1 MQTECSAGQLE
12 FEAFDGRRVVAA
24 FDGGAVTSDAG
35 AVLLR
40 EADRAIGLIRRVAA
54 CFTDHRDAD
63 QVIHALPTLIGER
76 IIAVAL
82 GYEDVN
88 DHDALRRDPVL
99 ALFSDQLEPK
109 RQDCA
114 PLAGK
119 STVNRLEHAPRDG
132 GDRYHKIGHD
142 PQALAAVFADVFL
155 DAYGKPPEEIV
166 LDLDATD
173 DPLHGH
179 QEGRFFHGY
188 YDCYC
193 YLPLY
198 VFCGRHLLAAQLRRA
213 NIDAAAGAKDEV
225 ARLVAH
231 IRRRWPKVRIL
242 LRADSG
248 FAREELM
255 AWCEA
260 NSVDYLFGLARNRRL
275 LDEVEAEL
283 AAAAAEHQQ
292 TGKPARRFK
301 DFTYTTLDSWSRVRR
316 VIGKAEHLDKGANP
330 RFIVTSI
337 ERPAIDAQTLYEQVY
352 CARGEM
358 ENRIKEC
365 QLDLFADR
373 TSTRT
378 MAANQLRL
386 WFSSFAYVLL
396 SALRR
401 IALPGT
407 ELAQATCGSIRLKL
421 LKLGARVT
429 VSVRRIKI
437 AIASACPYQA
447 EFALAH
453 ARLRAPPG

>member
-1 MQTECSAGQLE
+1 L
-12 FEAFDGRRVVAA
+12 V
-24 FDGGAVTSDAG
+24 
-35 AVLLR
+35 
-40 EADRAIGLIRRVAA
+40 
-54 CFTDHRDAD
+54 
-63 QVIHALPTLIGER
+63 
-76 IIAVAL
+76 
-82 GYEDVN
+82 
-88 DHDALRRDPVL
+88 
-99 ALFSDQLEPK
+99 
-109 RQDCA
+109 
-114 PLAGK
+114 
-119 STVNRLEHAPRDG
+119 
-132 GDRYHKIGHD
+132 
-142 PQALAAVFADVFL
+142 DVFL
-155 DAYGKPPEEIV
+155 DAHPEAPKQIIV
-166 LDLDATD
+166 DLDATD
-173 DPLHGH
+173 DPVHGH

-188 YDCYC
+188 YDCSC
-193 YLPLY
+193 YLPLD
-198 VFCGRHLLAAQLRRA
+198 VFCGRHLLAAKLRRS

-225 ARLVAH
+225 ARIVAH
-231 IRRRWPKVRIL
+231 IRSRWPEVRIL

-260 NSVDYLFGLARNRRL
+260 NGVDYVFGLARNSRL
-275 LDEVEAEL
+275 TDAIEAEL

-292 TGKPARRFK
+292 TGEPARRFN
-301 DFTYTTLDSWSRVRR
+301 DFSYSTRDSWSRSRR
-316 VIGKAEHLDKGANP
+316 VIGKAEHLDKGSNP
-330 RFIVTSI
+330 RFIVTSLDAA
-337 ERPAIDAQTLYEQVY
+337 ESCAQTLYERLY

-373 TSTRT
+373 TSTAT

-401 IALPGT
+401 VALPGT

-453 ARLRAPPG
+453 ARLRAPAG

>member
-1 MQTECSAGQLE
+1 LRTAG
-12 FEAFDGRRVVAA
+12 
-24 FDGGAVTSDAG
+24 
-35 AVLLR
+35 
-40 EADRAIGLIRRVAA
+40 
-54 CFTDHRDAD
+54 
-63 QVIHALPTLIGER
+63 GE
-76 IIAVAL
+76 
-82 GYEDVN
+82 E
-88 DHDALRRDPVL
+88 HD
-99 ALFSDQLEPK
+99 
-109 RQDCA
+109 
-114 PLAGK
+114 
-119 STVNRLEHAPRDG
+119 NRLEHAPRQG
-132 GDRYHKIGHD
+132 YRYHKIGHD
-142 PQALAAVFADVFL
+142 PKALERVFVDVFL
-155 DAYGKPPEEIV
+155 DAPAGPPKQII

-198 VFCGRHLLAAQLRRA
+198 VFCGRHLLAAKLRQS
-213 NIDAAAGAKDEV
+213 NIDASAGAKEEV
-225 ARLVAH
+225 ARIVAE

-260 NSVDYLFGLARNRRL
+260 NGVDYLFGLARNCRL
-275 LDEVEAEL
+275 LDEIAAELEAAEAE
-283 AAAAAEHQQ
+283 HKQ
-292 TGKPARRFK
+292 TSKPARRFK
-301 DFTYTTLDSWSRVRR
+301 DFIYTTRDSWSRSRR
-316 VIGKAEHLDKGANP
+316 VVGKAEYLDKGSNP
-330 RFIVTSI
+330 RFVVTSLSAA
-337 ERPAIDAQTLYEQVY
+337 ESCAQTLYEQLY

-373 TSTRT
+373 TSTAT
-378 MAANQLRL
+378 LAANQLRL

-401 IALPGT
+401 LALPDT

-437 AIASACPYQA
+437 AIASACPYQT

-453 ARLRAPPG
+453 ARLRAPPS